1 MSKVPGKRSQQQ
13 NDSLAPLAPTNVV
26 ATNVGT
32 NRAFNNGAASV
43 SFSLP
48 AGSPAADSFT
58 VSATASGQTT
68 RTATGSSSPIV
79 VQNLTST
86 ITYTIRVTA
95 ANAAGT
101 SPVSSSVT
109 VVATTVPATPAA
121 PTVQNFAND
130 QKDYLSWAAPAN
142 GGSALISYFY
152 ESTDAKSGSGSAG
165 TTAFTVDQEGATSQ
179 QYRIRVTNA
188 NGTSEWSP
196 YSNPNTTPPFFPPF
210 FPFFPPFFPFFP
222 FFPPS
227 FPFFPFFPPR
237 FPFFPFFPPRF
248 PFFPFFPPRFPFFPF
263 FPPRFP
269 FFKPRRCLAANT
281 NILTPEG
288 WSAAKSLKVGDKV
301 ISISKEN
308 IDLLGLI
315 ENKKAATISGQ
326 VNLIETEIVSIETKT
341 SVLVEFNGLG
351 KNYSVTQP
359 VLVETTDNN
368 LTYIEAGDI
377 QVGSTLLGVSEAG
390 IISKTTVISIEKDDF
405 ESEVYDIRTSPV
417 PWFIT
422 DSFIVI
428 A

>member
-48 AGSPAADSFT
+48 ANSPAADSFT

-68 RTATGSSSPIV
+68 RTVTGASSPLV
-79 VQNLTST
+79 VQNLTSAV
-86 ITYTIRVTA
+86 TYTIRVTA

-109 VVATTVPATPAA
+109 VAVTTVPATPAA
-121 PTVQNFAND
+121 PTVQNFTND
-130 QKDYLSWAAPAN
+130 QKDYLNWVAPAN
-142 GGSALISYFY
+142 GGSALVSYFY
-152 ESTDAKSGSGSAG
+152 ESTDAKSGSGSAS
-165 TTAFTVDQEGATSQ
+165 TLAFTVDQEGNTSQ

-222 FFPPS
+222 FFPPA
-227 FPFFPFFPPR
+227 

-288 WSAAKSLKVGDKV
+288 WSAAKNLKVGDKV

-326 VNLIETEIVSIETKT
+326 VDLIETEIVSIETKT

-351 KNYSVTQP
+351 KNYSITQP